1 MRKTVL
7 FIGSITLFAL
17 IVFAAACG
25 SETPKP
31 TAENPIPGKAIKSGP
46 AGNNLT
52 ATISNSDGTLKKGS
66 QEFMLT
72 FTDASGKPVDVGS
85 VALNYRMAAMGSMAE
100 MNNGS
105 AFTTTG
111 TPGVYKGK
119 VDIEMA
125 GEWQAQI
132 TYEGPAG
139 KGAFSLPV
147 RAK

>member
-17 IVFAAACG
+17 IVFTAACG

-31 TAENPIPGKAIKSGP
+31 TAENPIPGKVIKSGP

-52 ATISNSDGTLKKGS
+52 ATISNADGTLRKGQ

-72 FTDASGKPVDVGS
+72 FTDASGKPVDVGA
-85 VALNYRMAAMGSMAE
+85 VAYNNRMAAMGSMAE
-100 MNNGS
+100 MNNS
-105 AFTTTG
+105 ATLTTTG

-139 KGAFSLPV
+139 KGAFSLSIS
-147 RAK
+147 AK